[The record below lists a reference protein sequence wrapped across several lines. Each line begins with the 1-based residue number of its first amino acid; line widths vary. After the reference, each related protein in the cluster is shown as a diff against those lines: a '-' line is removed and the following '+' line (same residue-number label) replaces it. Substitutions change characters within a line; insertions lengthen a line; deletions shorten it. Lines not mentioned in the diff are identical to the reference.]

1 MLTRFDMR
9 GLVNLPPPL
18 TKISPQG
25 QYNQVSYASVAMNK
39 RPSHSVP
46 EDPALVLDETYAND
60 VDLSRHVMG
69 RAKDLNSIP
78 NLKIILTKEGF
89 GEIKLSYL
97 GGLWVMIE
105 LKDMETK
112 KDLLN
117 HIGVKSWFHELL
129 EATPDF
135 VSNDRIVWVDI
146 EWIPLN
152 MWSHATFSKIGN
164 KWGDF
169 MDIEEVVE
177 STFARKRICIKT
189 KVLKNILETFKVII
203 KGKVFW
209 IRAKELFTWTPC
221 FLEYKDK
228 ELNSDD
234 EDHGDTNNNKSDD
247 VVLKDNNS
255 PDDSD

>member
-1 MLTRFDMR
+1 
-9 GLVNLPPPL
+9 
-18 TKISPQG
+18 
-25 QYNQVSYASVAMNK
+25 MNK

-117 HIGVKSWFHELL
+117 HIVRGGEGLL
-129 EATPDF
+129 DLSYRTALAYLNPAITRSDK
-135 VSNDRIVWVDI
+135 NDTKR
-146 EWIPLN
+146 ENEFGL
-152 MWSHATFSKIGN
+152 K
-164 KWGDF
+164 GD
-169 MDIEEVVE
+169 
-177 STFARKRICIKT
+177 
-189 KVLKNILETFKVII
+189 
-203 KGKVFW
+203 
-209 IRAKELFTWTPC
+209 
-221 FLEYKDK
+221 
-228 ELNSDD
+228 
-234 EDHGDTNNNKSDD
+234 H
-247 VVLKDNNS
+247 
-255 PDDSD
+255 